1 MRKIL
6 LHHIFLTKKK
16 SFTLDIFLQKIWENK
31 KVTLFLTTRYW
42 PLKKNFP
49 WKFSQKSLKYV
60 HFLIY
65 LYIDLNDPSILKF
78 WFQFHIPGKISN
90 HLIGHTIYFHV
101 KIEFLYFRPPLH
113 FCNGDIEN
121 ENFIF
126 TWKYIVWPIKQ
137 LEILPGIWILNQ
149 NFKIDRSLRSI
160 QKYIRKWTH
169 FSDFCENFQGKFFFK
184 GQYRFVTIKCT
195 YLY

>member
-1 MRKIL
+1 MKN
-6 LHHIFLTKKK
+6 
-16 SFTLDIFLQKIWENK
+16 W
-31 KVTLFLTTRYW
+31 YW

-101 KIEFLYFRPPLH
+101 KIKFLYFRPPLH

-184 GQYRFVTIKCT
+184 GQYQFVTIKCT

>member
-1 MRKIL
+1 MKN
-6 LHHIFLTKKK
+6 
-16 SFTLDIFLQKIWENK
+16 W
-31 KVTLFLTTRYW
+31 YW

-101 KIEFLYFRPPLH
+101 KIKFSYFRPPLH

-169 FSDFCENFQGKFFFK
+169 FSDFSNNFQGKFFLK
-184 GQYRFVTIKCT
+184 DQYWFVTIKCT
-195 YLY
+195 YLYSSLLLRIFLNPYPIKPHCDIESSKVRYLNKVE